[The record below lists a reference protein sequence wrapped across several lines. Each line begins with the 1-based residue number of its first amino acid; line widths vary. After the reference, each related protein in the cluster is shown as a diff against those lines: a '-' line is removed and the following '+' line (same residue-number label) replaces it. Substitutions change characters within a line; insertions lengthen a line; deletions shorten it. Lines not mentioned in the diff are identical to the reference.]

1 MTGLVE
7 SGLKDV
13 SLRPEITA
21 VLKQLALTEASRYN
35 WEILFEWLLVK
46 ASRHVNETE
55 DLSGFKWLF
64 SLHICLE
71 NCGLKSLK
79 CNDFPYFFLMN
90 FYYALRN
97 TKYRFGMGQGD
108 FQIVEEI
115 KDQILD
121 MIERSKTDNVD
132 LYKFQCAICTL
143 IAVVIP
149 NFEKDRLFYLR
160 LFDCFTANNLI
171 RGLQQY
177 HSGLLLVQKTLLDK
191 NKFGHFQEAFTY
203 FFEYIYIS
211 EVSRFQHLL
220 DAVYGK

>member
-1 MTGLVE
+1 MID

-13 SLRPEITA
+13 SLRTETTE
-21 VLKQLALTEASRYN
+21 VLKQLAVTEASRYN
-35 WEILFEWLLVK
+35 WEELYEWLLVK
-46 ASRHVNETE
+46 AFRHVNETE

-79 CNDFPYFFLMN
+79 SNDFPYFFLMN

-115 KDQILD
+115 KDQVLGV
-121 MIERSKTDNVD
+121 IERSKTDNVD

-160 LFDCFTANNLI
+160 LFDCFTANNFI
-171 RGLQQY
+171 RGLQRY
-177 HSGLLLVQKTLLDK
+177 HSGLLVVPKNLFDK
-191 NKFGHFQEAFTY
+191 NKFSDFQEAYSY
-203 FFEYIYIS
+203 FFKCNYIS
-211 EVSRFQHLL
+211 EVSKYQHLL
-220 DAVYGK
+220 DAIYGK